1 MRIHR
6 RAAAALLLTGG
17 VAISTAGVATAAT
30 PSFRTVTVMTR
41 NLYLGTDLTPILLAQ
56 TQLQLFLA
64 VGTAYGQV
72 VASDIPARAE
82 RTAEEIAA
90 TTPDLVGLQEAALW
104 GVAPF
109 SDPSAVT
116 PTYDFVQLIVADLA
130 GLGYAYTAAAT
141 STNFQ
146 AEAPG
151 LLSTGPAYVA
161 FTDRDVILART
172 EAKMSVSNAQHGNYA
187 VSVSVVSPTL
197 GTVVIPRGWA
207 SVDAS
212 VRGTSFRFVD
222 THLEA
227 YSALVRN
234 YQALQLTGML
244 AGFAGQLVV
253 AGDFNSSAPP
263 AGADDS
269 AAYNVMLAQGYA
281 DGWLA
286 KPRSG
291 SGFTCC
297 QAGSLDN
304 PVSQLDE
311 RIDFVFT
318 RGGPSALGMQLVGNQ
333 PGDRTAGGLW
343 PSDHAGVVADV
354 RIA

>member
-6 RAAAALLLTGG
+6 RALAALLLTGG
-17 VAISTAGVATAAT
+17 VAVSTAGVATAAT

-41 NLYLGTDLTPILLAQ
+41 NLYLGTDLTPILQAQ
-56 TQLQLFLA
+56 TQLQLFFA

-72 VASDIPARAE
+72 VASDIPGRAE

-104 GVAPF
+104 GTAPF
-109 SDPSAVT
+109 DNPAAVT

-130 GLGYAYTAAAT
+130 GLGYAYTPVAT
-141 STNFQ
+141 SVNFH

-151 LLSTGPAYVA
+151 LLATGPAYVA

-172 EAKMSVSNAQHGNYA
+172 EAKMSVANPQHGNFA
-187 VSVSVVSPTL
+187 VSVTLDSPTL

-207 SVDAS
+207 SVDAT
-212 VRGTSFRFVD
+212 VRGTGFRFVD

-227 YSALVRN
+227 YSSIVRN
-234 YQALQLTGML
+234 YQAAQLATML
-244 AGFAGQLVV
+244 GTFSGQLVV
-253 AGDFNSSAPP
+253 VGDFNSSAPP

-269 AAYNVMLAQGYA
+269 AAYNLMLGAGYA
-281 DGWLA
+281 DAWLA
-286 KPRSG
+286 KPRTG
-291 SGFTCC
+291 TGFTCC
-297 QAGSLDN
+297 QAGTLDN

-311 RIDFVFT
+311 RIDFVFLDN
-318 RGGPSALGMQLVGNQ
+318 GPAALGMTLVGDH
-333 PGDRTAGGLW
+333 PADRTAGGLW

-354 RIA
+354 RIP

>member
-1 MRIHR
+1 MRIR
-6 RAAAALLLTGG
+6 RRGAAALFIAAT
-17 VAISTAGVATAAT
+17 VATSTAAVAAAT

-41 NLYLGTDLTPILLAQ
+41 NLYFGTDLTPILQAQ

-72 VASDIPARAE
+72 VASDIPTRAE

-109 SDPSAVT
+109 SDPAAVT
-116 PTYDFVQLIVADLA
+116 PTYDFVQLIVADLGA
-130 GLGYAYTAAAT
+130 LGYSYTPAA
-141 STNFQ
+141 SSVNFQ

-151 LLSTGPAYVA
+151 LLTSGPAYVA

-172 EAKMSVSNAQHGNYA
+172 EAKMSVANPQHGHYSVA
-187 VSVSVVSPTL
+187 VTLASPTL
-197 GTVVIPRGWA
+197 GIVTVPRGWA
-207 SVDAS
+207 SVDATL
-212 VRGTSFRFVD
+212 RGTTFRFVD

-227 YSALVRN
+227 YSSLVRN
-234 YQALQLTGML
+234 AEAGELTTML
-244 AGFAGQLVV
+244 SAYDGQLVV

-269 AAYNVMLAQGYA
+269 AAYSWMAAQGYA

-286 KPRSG
+286 KPRPV
-291 SGFTCC
+291 SGFSCC
-297 QAGSLDN
+297 QDGSLTN
-304 PVSQLDE
+304 AVSQLNE
-311 RIDFVFT
+311 RIDLVFL
-318 RGGPSALGMQLVGNQ
+318 RNGPAALGMELVGDQ
-333 PGDRTAGGLW
+333 PADRTAGGLW